1 MLFQKTRHIL
11 WLTLIGLSLLL
22 PAGSAIGGKNRC
34 LQVTATA
41 YNSLPGQT
49 SGNPS
54 IAAWGHRLK
63 PGMKVIAVSPDLL
76 RKGLTRGTKV
86 KIVGLSGKYRVLD
99 KTNKRFKRRIDI
111 YMGKNVRAA
120 RKWGKRRVRIKW

>member
-1 MLFQKTRHIL
+1 MLFHKTRHIL

-22 PAGSAIGGKNRC
+22 PAGSAIGGKNRS

-41 YNSLPGQT
+41 YNSLLGQT
-49 SGNPS
+49 SGNSS

-76 RKGLTRGTKV
+76 KKGLTRGTKV

-99 KTNKRFKRRIDI
+99 KTSRRFKRRIDI

>member
-1 MLFQKTRHIL
+1 MLFHKTRHIL
-11 WLTLIGLSLLL
+11 WLTLISLSLLL
-22 PAGSAIGGKNRC
+22 PAGSAIGGKNRS

-49 SGNPS
+49 SGNPN

-63 PGMKVIAVSPDLL
+63 PGMKVIAVSRDLL
-76 RKGLTRGTKV
+76 KKGLTRGTKV

-99 KTNKRFKRRIDI
+99 KTSKRFKRRIDI

>member
-1 MLFQKTRHIL
+1 MLFHKIRRIF
-11 WLTLIGLSLLL
+11 WLTLISLSFLL
-22 PAGSAIGGKNRC
+22 PASSAIGGKNRC

-63 PGMKVIAVSPDLL
+63 PGMKAIAVSPDLL
-76 RKGLTRGTKV
+76 KKGLTRGTKV

-99 KTNKRFKRRIDI
+99 KTHKRFKRRIDI
-111 YMGKNVRAA
+111 YMGKDVRAA
-120 RKWGKRRVRIKW
+120 RSWGKRRVRIQW